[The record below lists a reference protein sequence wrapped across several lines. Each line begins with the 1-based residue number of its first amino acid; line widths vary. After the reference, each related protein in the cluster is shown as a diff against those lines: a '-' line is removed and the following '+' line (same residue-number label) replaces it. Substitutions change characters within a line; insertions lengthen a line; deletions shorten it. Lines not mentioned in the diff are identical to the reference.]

1 MDTHQLITIC
11 LYSAL
16 VLIVPGPT
24 NTLLFSSGISVGLTR
39 TLPLLFAEGAGYVIA
54 ISAWGVSLLAFAVA
68 HPQILSVIK
77 LACAS
82 YLLLLAAKMWARGT
96 LEEDRRSKPVT
107 WHDVVVATLL
117 NPKAFL
123 LASTAFPLQA
133 FQNVGNGAVA
143 FGAFLLVLV
152 PIGAGWASLGRV
164 TRILASG
171 PRHITALFRSASVLL
186 VLFSASLLYSVV
198 K

>member
-1 MDTHQLITIC
+1 MDTHQLITIG

-39 TLPLLFAEGAGYVIA
+39 TLPLLLAEGAGYVIA
-54 ISAWGVSLLAFAVA
+54 VSVWGVSLLAFAVA
-68 HPQILSVIK
+68 HPQILSLIK

-82 YLLLLAAKMWARGT
+82 YLLLLAAKMWARGR
-96 LEEDRRSKPVT
+96 LEENQRSKPVT
-107 WHDVVVATLL
+107 WHDVIVATLL

-123 LASTAFPLQA
+123 LASTVFPLQA
-133 FQNVGNGAVA
+133 FRDANNGSVA
-143 FGAFLLVLV
+143 FGAFLSVLV
-152 PIGAGWASLGRV
+152 PIGVGWASLGRV
-164 TRILASG
+164 TRILASR

-186 VLFSASLLYSVV
+186 ILFSGSLLYSLV